1 MSDDDPRQIPDGPD
15 GLPPR
20 SAGRHGDQPLD
31 TGPVQSHGPTRPG
44 RPDEVALASIEPD
57 AFARLTLT
65 LLRLNFQTFADPPS
79 QGWLKALQA
88 ATTAVGPRAA
98 GPLCYDLVAL
108 VQVLR
113 NSRRSTLGFNQD
125 ACPCCRV
132 WLTPEERRLMELL
145 GALRQGQ
152 TGRARTI
159 VQMLCDGVP
168 SENLVAMADLYL
180 RRHAPEFQRSK
191 AGGPGGL
198 SPASQAP
205 PGHDPAECEG
215 PRP

>member
-1 MSDDDPRQIPDGPD
+1 MSKDDPRQIPGGPD

-20 SAGRHGDQPLD
+20 SPRTVGKQPQD
-31 TGPVQSHGPTRPG
+31 SDPVQGHGPSRPG
-44 RPDEVALASIEPD
+44 RPGEVALDSLEPD

-113 NSRRSTLGFNQD
+113 NSRRSPLGFNHD
-125 ACPCCRV
+125 GCPCCRV
-132 WLTPEERRLMELL
+132 WLTPEERRLVELL
-145 GALRQGQ
+145 AALRQGQ
-152 TGRARTI
+152 SGRARTI

-168 SENLVAMADLYL
+168 SENLVVMADLYL
-180 RRHAPEFQRSK
+180 RRHAPEFRGPK
-191 AGGPGGL
+191 AEGPEGL
-198 SPASQAP
+198 SPAFHNPPAQKPAP
-205 PGHDPAECEG
+205 NEG